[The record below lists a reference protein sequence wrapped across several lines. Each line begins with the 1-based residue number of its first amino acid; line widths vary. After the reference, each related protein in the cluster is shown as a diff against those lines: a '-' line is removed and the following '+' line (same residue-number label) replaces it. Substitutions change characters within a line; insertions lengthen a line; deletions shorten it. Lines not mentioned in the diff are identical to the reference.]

1 MAFGIS
7 GTLLYYY
14 AHNKNTRHFLASIIN
29 MRAFLATVARF
40 LPSNTKTAIK
50 SFLASCDEGVLKLVA
65 QLPWLS
71 GVYYLLNRRYT
82 AQQKAGIAGR
92 HAFYHR
98 LEISNARSGFLRRH
112 IHRLEKGLLMRPRKA
127 IFALDYIDETVEVFA
142 QCLQSNSLS
151 KAESDWAVSVLSEY
165 FSVVDEHP
173 VIMDPSIR
181 FDALCQQYELIKS
194 EAIPYAAHARPS
206 ASITSNELSVLYER
220 RRSVRYFANKPVPIE
235 LLRQA
240 IQMAGSAPSACN
252 RQSFKFISFN
262 TPTDAQRI
270 GAIAAGTAGFAQQF
284 QSLLVLVGDLS
295 AYPFEKDR
303 HVIYIDGALASMQL
317 LLALETL
324 GLGACPIN
332 WADEPVAE
340 ANMQAELN
348 LPSYQRVLMLIAVG
362 YADDDGMIAYS
373 AKRPVSELLDER

>member
-1 MAFGIS
+1 M
-7 GTLLYYY
+7 
-14 AHNKNTRHFLASIIN
+14 
-29 MRAFLATVARF
+29 MRAFLSTVAGF
-40 LPSNTKTAIK
+40 LPQSTKTAIK
-50 SFLASCDEGVLKLVA
+50 SFLSSCDERLLKLVA

-82 AQQKAGIAGR
+82 AQQQAGIAGR
-92 HAFYHR
+92 HAFYRR
-98 LEISNARSGFLRRH
+98 LDSSNARSGFLRRH

-127 IFALDYIDETVEVFA
+127 VFALDYISETVEVFG
-142 QCLQSNSLS
+142 QCLQSQSLS
-151 KAESDWAVSVLSEY
+151 KAESDWATSVLSEY
-165 FSVVDEHP
+165 FSLVDEHP
-173 VIMDPSIR
+173 VVDSTSTH
-181 FDALCQQYELIKS
+181 FKTLCNQYQLS
-194 EAIPYAAHARPS
+194 EVQAIPYAEHERPAS
-206 ASITSNELSVLYER
+206 SITANDLSILYTR

-240 IQMAGSAPSACN
+240 IDMAGSAPSACN

-262 TPTDAQRI
+262 TPADAQRI

-332 WADEPVAE
+332 WADEPIAE
-340 ANMQAELN
+340 AKMQAELN
-348 LPSYQRVLMLIAVG
+348 LPPYQRVLMLIAVG
-362 YADDDGMIAYS
+362 YADDNGMIAYS